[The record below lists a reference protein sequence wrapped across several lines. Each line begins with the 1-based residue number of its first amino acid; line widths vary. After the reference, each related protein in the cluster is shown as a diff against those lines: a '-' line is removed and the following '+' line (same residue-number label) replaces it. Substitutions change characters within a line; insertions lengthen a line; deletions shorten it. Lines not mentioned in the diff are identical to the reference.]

1 VLELGRSVGWGLNFN
16 GTRNPFN
23 EDFQYGHQ
31 EFAKFVDNPNILMMV
46 TNQHHNVSTTRT
58 ALSTEVFEFSMVNCM
73 QFTQEKVISLPL
85 GVTSHKELF
94 RYMKHL
100 ETLKNRYD
108 MRTLLPSLPIEPV
121 MAAVLEN
128 QPYCYQPPPIIISA
142 MPSDSVSLTN

>member
-1 VLELGRSVGWGLNFN
+1 VGWGLNFN

-100 ETLKNRYD
+100 EALKNRYG
-108 MRTLLPSLPIEPV
+108 MRTLLASVLIEPMMV
-121 MAAVLEN
+121 AVLEN

-142 MPSDSVSLTN
+142 VPSDSVSLTN